1 MIKTYY
7 PKGWYYYGQNGGG
20 SIAKPIPTTT
30 GVSAA
35 AVAEEEEFAIETAE
49 AGEVEEPKERG
60 RRLPVRD
67 PDPVECKEY
76 DVREDFGFVTIS
88 VPAAG
93 AATLDGSAAPRRQPT
108 PVVLLAVVV
117 SAMGI
122 ARGAVS
128 RRGRSELF

>member
-49 AGEVEEPKERG
+49 AGEVEEPKER
-60 RRLPVRD
+60 RRLQVRD

-108 PVVLLAVVV
+108 PVVLLAVVM